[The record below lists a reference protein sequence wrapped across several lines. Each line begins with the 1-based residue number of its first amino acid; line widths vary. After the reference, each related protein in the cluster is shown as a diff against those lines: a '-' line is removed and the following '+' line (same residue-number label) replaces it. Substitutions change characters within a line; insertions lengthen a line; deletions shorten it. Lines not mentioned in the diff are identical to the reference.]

1 MFTLTRPD
9 GTRPEDLNLSRRALA
24 GAVFGGYAVYA
35 LAADAAPITTDPA
48 GLVTGT
54 VSLAAADRAI
64 PAFVARPDAKGKF
77 PTIIVVS
84 EVFGVHEY
92 IRDVCR
98 RLARLGYVAI
108 APDFF
113 VRAGDPAVINDF
125 NEIRKIVATA
135 SDQQV
140 MGDLAAALTFLR
152 AQPYVD
158 RKKLAITGFCWGGAV
173 VWLACE
179 RFSDFR
185 AGAAWYGRLTPP
197 RPGDFLGEP
206 DRRWPLQLVT
216 QLKAPVLGLY
226 AGKDQG
232 IPVTDVEAMRTALML
247 ARKKGSDL
255 IVYPEAQHGF
265 HADYRASY
273 DPAAAADGWARMLD
287 HLRKN
292 GVGPKPYGSARAGG

>member
-1 MFTLTRPD
+1 MFTLTRPE

-35 LAADAAPITTDPA
+35 LSADAAPIVTDPT
-48 GLVTGT
+48 GLILENVA
-54 VSLAAADRAI
+54 LAAADRTI
-64 PAFVARPDAKGKF
+64 PAYVARPDAKGKF
-77 PTIIVVS
+77 PTVIVVS

-98 RLARLGYVAI
+98 RLAKLGYVAI

-113 VRAGDPAVINDF
+113 IRAGDPSTISDF
-125 NEIRKIVATA
+125 NKIRKIVAAA
-135 SDQQV
+135 SDQQL
-140 MGDLAAALTFLR
+140 MGDLSAAITFLR
-152 AQPYVD
+152 GQSYVD
-158 RKKLAITGFCWGGAV
+158 KKKLAITGFCWGAAI

-179 RFSDFR
+179 RFSDFK
-185 AGAAWYGRLTPP
+185 AGVAWYGRLTPP
-197 RPGDFLGEP
+197 KAGDFLGEP

-232 IPVTDVEAMRTALML
+232 IPLTDVEAMRTALML
-247 ARKKGSDL
+247 SKKKGSDL
-255 IVYPEAQHGF
+255 VVYPESQHGF

-273 DPAAAADGWARMLD
+273 DATAAADGWARMLD
-287 HLRKN
+287 HFKKN
-292 GVGPKPYGSARAGG
+292 GVGPKKYG